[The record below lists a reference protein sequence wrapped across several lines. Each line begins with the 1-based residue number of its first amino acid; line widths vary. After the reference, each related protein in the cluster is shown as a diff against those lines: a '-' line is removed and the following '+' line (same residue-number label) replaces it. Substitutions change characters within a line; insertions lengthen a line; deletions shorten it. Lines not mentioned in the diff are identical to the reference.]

1 MLFVVTME
9 KLLLEAI
16 NHIKSISKKNPHKNR
31 ALTNLI
37 NKSLATNCNEA
48 TIQDTL
54 CILHKKNLIDENL
67 KLLCENNALE
77 I

>member
-9 KLLLEAI
+9 KLLLEVI
-16 NHIKSISKKNPHKNR
+16 NYIKSVSKKSPHKNG

-37 NKSLATNCNEA
+37 NKSSATNCDEV

-54 CILHKKNLIDENL
+54 CILRKKNLIDENL